1 MRYSFKDKDRS
12 LPLYLDSIGYDWQ
25 QEAVKRPQGYPYV
38 HWLQTYSGRGIVE
51 IENQTLTLNPGQGI
65 LINQGIP
72 HNYYGENSAEN
83 GTWRTGYF
91 TFGGASVG
99 EITTTLGFHDYL
111 YLSQPDAK
119 IRDFIKNH
127 YDQIEN
133 KDPFHIYGSSE
144 MVYSFLLLLKKYM
157 LDNPRNQQSYQKIIA
172 PILDLIRDHYVED
185 LDNTDFQRVTHYSTQ
200 YILETFRTYYG
211 NTPHQILIDLRIR
224 KAKEL
229 LLNQPTLSVEEIGRM
244 VGFNTYSYFIM
255 MFKRA
260 ERVTP
265 GKFRHFYF

>member
-1 MRYSFKDKDRS
+1 MRYSFKNKDRS
-12 LPLYLDSIGYDWQ
+12 LPLYLDSIGYGWQ

-38 HWLQTYSGRGIVE
+38 HWLQTYSGVGIVE
-51 IENQTLTLNPGQGI
+51 IENQTLRLEPGQGI
-65 LINQGIP
+65 LINQGIA
-72 HNYYGENSAEN
+72 HNYHSESDNENA
-83 GTWRTGYF
+83 TWHTGYF
-91 TFGGASVG
+91 TFGGALVS

-111 YLSQPDAK
+111 YLSEPDDNITK
-119 IRDFIKNH
+119 FIETH
-127 YDQIEN
+127 YDEIEN

-144 MVYSFLLLLKKYM
+144 LVYNFLLMLKKYM
-157 LDNPRNQQSYQKIIA
+157 LDNPRNQQAYQKIIA
-172 PILDLIRDHYVED
+172 PILDLIQEHYVDD

-200 YILETFRTYYG
+200 YILETFRTNYG
-211 NTPHQILIDLRIR
+211 STPHQILIDLRIR

-229 LLNQPTLSVEEIGRM
+229 LLNQPNLSVEEIGRM

-265 GKFRHFYF
+265 GKFRQFYF

>member
-12 LPLYLDSIGYDWQ
+12 LPLYLDSIGYDWR
-25 QEAVKRPQGYPYV
+25 QEAVNRPQGYPYV
-38 HWLQTYSGRGIVE
+38 HWLQTYSGNGIVE
-51 IENQTLTLNPGQGI
+51 IENQTLKLTPGQGI
-65 LINQGIP
+65 LINQGIA
-72 HNYYGENSAEN
+72 HRYHSENSDE
-83 GTWRTGYF
+83 TTEWRTGYF
-91 TFGGASVG
+91 TFGGALVS

-111 YLSQPDAK
+111 YLAQPDAK
-119 IRDFIKNH
+119 IKDFIKNH
-127 YDQIEN
+127 YDEIEN
-133 KDPFHIYGSSE
+133 HDPFRIYGSSE
-144 MVYSFLLLLKKYM
+144 LVYSFLLMLKKYM

-172 PILDLIRDHYVED
+172 PILELIQEHYTEN

-229 LLNQPTLSVEEIGRM
+229 LLNRPTLSVEEIGRM